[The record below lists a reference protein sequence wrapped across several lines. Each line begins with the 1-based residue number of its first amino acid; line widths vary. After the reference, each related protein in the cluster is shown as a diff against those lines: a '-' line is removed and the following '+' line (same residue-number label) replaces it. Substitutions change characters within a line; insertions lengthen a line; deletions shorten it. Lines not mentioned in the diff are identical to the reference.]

1 MPDNEIDDDNLNII
15 LISFSVIE
23 FGAWVLKWLQT
34 IKNSKM
40 KGTFFKKIC
49 KILSTKPDG
58 FLGGVSFVLTTFF

>member
-34 IKNSKM
+34 LKNSKM
-40 KGTFFKKIC
+40 KGTFF
-49 KILSTKPDG
+49 
-58 FLGGVSFVLTTFF
+58 